1 MGSTTGIER
10 RLIELDREI
19 HSILNMVRKKE
30 GRSSKELVESACGAW
45 GYDVDSE
52 EFVDQLRKSSRLD
65 WIEST
70 TPP

>member
-1 MGSTTGIER
+1 MESTEDIER

-30 GRSSKELVESACGAW
+30 SRSSKELVELACGAW

-65 WIEST
+65 WIE
-70 TPP
+70 

>member
-1 MGSTTGIER
+1 MESTADIER

-45 GYDVDSE
+45 DYDVDSE

-65 WIEST
+65 WIE
-70 TPP
+70 

>member
-1 MGSTTGIER
+1 MESSADIER

-65 WIEST
+65 WIE
-70 TPP
+70 

>member
-1 MGSTTGIER
+1 MFMESTADIER

-30 GRSSKELVESACGAW
+30 GKSSKELVESACGAW
-45 GYDVDSE
+45 DYDVESE

-65 WIEST
+65 SIE
-70 TPP
+70 

>member
-1 MGSTTGIER
+1 MGSTADIEK
-10 RLIELDREI
+10 RLVELDREI
-19 HSILNMVRKKE
+19 HSILNMVRKKN

-65 WIEST
+65 WIE
-70 TPP
+70 

>member
-1 MGSTTGIER
+1 MESTTDIEK

-45 GYDVDSE
+45 DYDVESE

-65 WIEST
+65 WIE
-70 TPP
+70 

>member
-1 MGSTTGIER
+1 MESTADIKR

-45 GYDVDSE
+45 GYDVESE
-52 EFVDQLRKSSRLD
+52 KFVDQLRKSSRLD
-65 WIEST
+65 WIE
-70 TPP
+70 

>member
-1 MGSTTGIER
+1 MGSTAEIEK

-30 GRSSKELVESACGAW
+30 ERSSKEIVESACGAW
-45 GYDVDSE
+45 DYNVESE

-65 WIEST
+65 WIE
-70 TPP
+70 

>member
-1 MGSTTGIER
+1 MIFMGSTADIEK
-10 RLIELDREI
+10 RLVELDREI
-19 HSILNMVRKKE
+19 HSILNMVRKKD

-65 WIEST
+65 WIE
-70 TPP
+70 

>member
-1 MGSTTGIER
+1 MESTTDIEK

-19 HSILNMVRKKE
+19 HSILNMVRKKG

-45 GYDVDSE
+45 DYDVESE

-65 WIEST
+65 WIE
-70 TPP
+70 

>member
-1 MGSTTGIER
+1 MESTADIER
-10 RLIELDREI
+10 RLVELDREI

-45 GYDVDSE
+45 DYDVESE

-65 WIEST
+65 WIE
-70 TPP
+70 

>member
-1 MGSTTGIER
+1 MFMESTGDLEK
-10 RLIELDREI
+10 RLRDLDREI

-30 GRSSKELVESACGAW
+30 GRSSKELVELACGAW

-65 WIEST
+65 WVE
-70 TPP
+70 

>member
-1 MGSTTGIER
+1 MESTAYIER

-19 HSILNMVRKKE
+19 HSILSMVRKKE

-65 WIEST
+65 WIKLSSL
-70 TPP
+70 

>member
-1 MGSTTGIER
+1 MESTADIER

-19 HSILNMVRKKE
+19 HSILSMVRKKE

-45 GYDVDSE
+45 DYDVDSE

-65 WIEST
+65 WIKLSSL
-70 TPP
+70 

>member
-1 MGSTTGIER
+1 MESTADIER

-30 GRSSKELVESACGAW
+30 GRSSKELIESACGAW
-45 GYDVDSE
+45 DYDVESE

-65 WIEST
+65 WIE
-70 TPP
+70 